1 MEPAPHPPV
10 FRAVPSRAPPSID
23 DLVGSWWTALQAGE
37 GAVHAAGRYLTGEE
51 VSRRSQQLRDEQ
63 RDAMRVLA
71 ELARDGHSESRL
83 LRLLGAPALRRSMI
97 GLPEHVTA
105 CVFELDGVLTTS
117 AAVHA
122 AAWAETFDPFL
133 LGRAEHHRRPF
144 VPFLRDHD
152 YDEHLAGAPRLDGVR
167 AFLASRGISLPEGSD
182 SDPPGTA
189 TVRGLANRKNEALQ
203 QHLERGGVDAFA
215 GARSYLVAA
224 GMLHVRR
231 AVVSASANTETM
243 LERAGLDDLV
253 DELVDG
259 RVIEAEHLRPRPAP
273 DSLLLACRRLGA
285 TPHQT
290 AAFETT
296 PAGVAAARAA
306 DVGLAVAVG
315 HEPVVAAEA
324 DLVVNDL
331 AELLDRSS
339 P

>member
-1 MEPAPHPPV
+1 
-10 FRAVPSRAPPSID
+10 
-23 DLVGSWWTALQAGE
+23 
-37 GAVHAAGRYLTGEE
+37 
-51 VSRRSQQLRDEQ
+51 
-63 RDAMRVLA
+63 
-71 ELARDGHSESRL
+71 
-83 LRLLGAPALRRSMI
+83 MI

-133 LGRAEHHRRPF
+133 LARAERHRRPF

-152 YDEHLAGAPRLDGVR
+152 YDEHLAGTPRLDGVR
-167 AFLASRGISLPEGSD
+167 AFLASRGISLPEGAD
-182 SDPPGTA
+182 DDLPGTA
-189 TVRGLANRKNEALQ
+189 TVHGLANRKNEALQ
-203 QHLERGGVDAFA
+203 QHLDREGVDAFA

-224 GMLHVRR
+224 DMLHVRR

-273 DSLLLACRRLGA
+273 DSLLLACRRLGVP
-285 TPHQT
+285 PHQA

-296 PAGVAAARAA
+296 PAGIAAARAA
-306 DVGLAVAVG
+306 DVRLAVAVG
-315 HEPVVAAEA
+315 PASAFAGEA
-324 DLVVNDL
+324 DVVVSDL
-331 AELLDRSS
+331 EELLDRSFR
-339 P
+339 